1 MIRRPPRST
10 RTDTLCPYTTL
21 FRADRTLAEMKRM
34 IALGVHS
41 CSFPDNPAMIGLP
54 SLHDEQWRPLWEL
67 CNDNKVVLSAHIGT
81 GSHAAHASDLSPI
94 SSWITSM
101 PISIANSAADWLFA
115 DRKSTRL
122 NSSH

>member
-1 MIRRPPRST
+1 
-10 RTDTLCPYTTL
+10 
-21 FRADRTLAEMKRM
+21 MKRM

-54 SLHDEQWRPLWEL
+54 SLHDEQWRSLWEL

-94 SSWITSM
+94 SSRITSM
-101 PISIANSAADWLFA
+101 PITIANGAAAVLFESFWKDVHALNTALGAVARREGREGVSSVRTRESAGQ
-115 DRKSTRL
+115 KKK
-122 NSSH
+122 